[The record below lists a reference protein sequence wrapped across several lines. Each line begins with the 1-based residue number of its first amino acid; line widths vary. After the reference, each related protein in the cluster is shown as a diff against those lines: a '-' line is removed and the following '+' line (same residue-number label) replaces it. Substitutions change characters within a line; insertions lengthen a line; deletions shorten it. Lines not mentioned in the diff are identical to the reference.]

1 MHKMFIASKS
11 SQRHLCGTL
20 GLIITKSKQLE
31 NQPKYLIMKKSSMFI
46 LILLI
51 LNSVYAQHNHNQ
63 GDHSEEINHVM
74 ACRSGVNYID
84 NLPTPKLMNGVG
96 TSLLKIKT
104 SSEMAQKYFSQG
116 VSQLHCFWDFEA
128 YRSFKEATKLDST
141 AIMPYWGI
149 LHTILFIDNEEF
161 DEEKKIAVEKL
172 KELSENAE
180 GYQALYSKGILDYVE
195 TNKPEGYIKQLENIV
210 HQYPQDVDA
219 KLFLALFNMSGYDEH
234 MDPRKGTIYSEYLL
248 RDLLVSNP
256 ENHGVHHYW
265 IHQMENCCP
274 EEAIASA
281 NKLAALA
288 PESGHIVHM
297 PGHIYYKLGDYK
309 KAHDQFIEA
318 MKVDSTYMANQNI
331 KEIDNW
337 NYIHN
342 LNYLLANCA
351 QDGRY
356 KEGLYYANRLEKM
369 VAVADR
375 VDMHRGAY
383 FYQGIITP
391 AIMEMRFGFWDRA
404 VEKFEKIT
412 DKDSLYGKASIDYKT
427 AFSLFSSGMSAIKNN
442 DITKAKSKLD
452 QLDALFWRNSQ
463 LENEEDRINQYR
475 LKTLLVTSI
484 ELEGTILIA
493 EKDYENGIQI
503 LEKAVK
509 MEKDLGYSEP
519 PYYPRPT
526 LLSLGTAYSKM
537 GDFKNAESSFEK
549 ILEKHPNSSLAYWSL
564 MQLYKENGQLDNY
577 ETVKKKFEN
586 IIQYGDKDI
595 FK

>member
-1 MHKMFIASKS
+1 MRKI
-11 SQRHLCGTL
+11 LL
-20 GLIITKSKQLE
+20 
-31 NQPKYLIMKKSSMFI
+31 FI
-46 LILLI
+46 LFLAVILP
-51 LNSVYAQHNHNQ
+51 SFAQHNHS
-63 GDHSEEINHVM
+63 DHSKEINHVM
-74 ACRSGVNYID
+74 ACRSGVNYIE
-84 NLPTPKLMNGVG
+84 NLPAPELMNGVG
-96 TSLLKIKT
+96 SSTLKIKT
-104 SSEMAQKYFSQG
+104 SSELAQKYFSQG

-128 YRSFKEATKLDST
+128 YRSFKEAIKLDST

-172 KELSENAE
+172 KVLSKTAE
-180 GYQALYSKGILDYVE
+180 GYEALYSKGILDFVE
-195 TNKPEGYIKQLENIV
+195 TKNPEGYLKQLENIV

-219 KLFLALFNMSGYDEH
+219 KLFLALFNMSGYDEN

-248 RDLLVSNP
+248 RDLLISNP

-274 EEAIASA
+274 EEALGSA
-281 NKLAALA
+281 DKLADLA

-297 PGHIYYKLGDYK
+297 PGHVYYKLGDYK
-309 KAHDQFIEA
+309 KAHDQFIKA
-318 MKVDSTYMANQNI
+318 MQVDSTYMANQNI

-356 KEGLYYANRLEKM
+356 KEGLHYAERLEKM

-391 AIMEMRFGFWDRA
+391 AIMEMRFGFWDKA
-404 VEKFEKIT
+404 VEKFDKIV
-412 DKDSLYGKASIDYKT
+412 DLDSMYGRQAMDYKA
-427 AFSLFSSGMSAIKNN
+427 AFSTFSSGMSALKTN
-442 DITKAKSKLD
+442 DISKAKSKLD

-463 LENEEDRINQYR
+463 LENEKDKINQFR

-484 ELEGTILIA
+484 ELKGNILIA
-493 EKDYENGIQI
+493 EKKYDTGIEV
-503 LEKAVK
+503 LKKAVE

-526 LLSLGTAYSKM
+526 LLSLADAYAKK
-537 GDFKNAESSFEK
+537 GEYEKAESCYEK
-549 ILEKHPNSSLAYWSL
+549 ILDKHPNSSIAYWGL
-564 MQLYKENGQLDNY
+564 MKIYKKMKKQDKYEGIKSKFDNI
-577 ETVKKKFEN
+577 T
-586 IIQYGDKDI
+586 QYGDKGI

>member
-1 MHKMFIASKS
+1 
-11 SQRHLCGTL
+11 
-20 GLIITKSKQLE
+20 
-31 NQPKYLIMKKSSMFI
+31 MKKILLFI
-46 LILLI
+46 LLQVIV
-51 LNSVYAQHNHNQ
+51 NPTFSQHHQ
-63 GDHSEEINHVM
+63 SDHSKEINHVM
-74 ACRSGVNYID
+74 ACRSGVNYMD
-84 NLPTPKLMNGVG
+84 NLPAPKLMNGVG
-96 TSLLKIKT
+96 SSILKIKT
-104 SSEMAQKYFSQG
+104 SSELAQKYFSQG

-128 YRSFKEATKLDST
+128 YRSFKEAIRIDST
-141 AIMPYWGI
+141 AVMPYWGI
-149 LHTILFIDNEEF
+149 LHTILFIKNEEF

-172 KELSENAE
+172 KILSENAE
-180 GYQALYSKGILDYVE
+180 GYEALYSKGILDFVE
-195 TNKPEGYIKQLENIV
+195 TKNPEGYLKQLENIV

-219 KLFLALFNMSGYDEH
+219 KLFLALFNMAGYDEN
-234 MDPRKGTIYSEYLL
+234 MDPKKGTIYSEYLL
-248 RDLLVSNP
+248 KDLLISNP

-274 EEAIASA
+274 EEALASA
-281 NKLAALA
+281 DKLAALA

-309 KAHDQFIEA
+309 KAHDQFIKA

-356 KEGLYYANRLEKM
+356 KEGLYYAKRLEKM

-391 AIMEMRFGFWDRA
+391 AIMEMRFGFWDKA
-404 VEKFEKIT
+404 VEKFEAIT
-412 DKDSLYGKASIDYKT
+412 DKDSLYGRAAMDYKT
-427 AFSLFSSGMSAIKNN
+427 AFTLFSSGMLALTKN
-442 DITKAKSKLD
+442 DINTAKSKLN

-463 LENEEDRINQYR
+463 LENEKEKLNKFQ
-475 LKTLLVTSI
+475 LKTLLVTSV
-484 ELEGTILIA
+484 ELEGNILIA
-493 EKDYENGIQI
+493 EKNYEKGII
-503 LEKAVK
+503 TLEKAVK

-526 LLSLGTAYSKM
+526 LLSLAAAYTKK
-537 GDFKNAESSFEK
+537 GDYEKAESCYGK
-549 ILEKHPNSSLAYWSL
+549 ILDKHPNSSIAYWGL
-564 MQLYKENGQLDNY
+564 MKLYKNRKQQDKYEGIKSEFDNI
-577 ETVKKKFEN
+577 T
-586 IIQYGDKDI
+586 QYGDKAV

>member
-1 MHKMFIASKS
+1 MRKIV
-11 SQRHLCGTL
+11 L
-20 GLIITKSKQLE
+20 
-31 NQPKYLIMKKSSMFI
+31 FI
-46 LILLI
+46 LLQVVVQP
-51 LNSVYAQHNHNQ
+51 SFAQHNH
-63 GDHSEEINHVM
+63 GDHSKEINHVM
-74 ACRSGVNYID
+74 ACRSGVNYIE
-84 NLPTPKLMNGVG
+84 NLPAPKLMKGVG
-96 TSLLKIKT
+96 SSTLKIKT
-104 SSEMAQKYFSQG
+104 SSELAQKYFSQG

-128 YRSFKEATKLDST
+128 YRSFKEAKRIDST
-141 AIMPYWGI
+141 AIMPYWGM
-149 LHTILFIDNEEF
+149 LHTILFIDNKEF
-161 DEEKKIAVEKL
+161 DKEKKVAVEKL
-172 KELSENAE
+172 KELSKNAE
-180 GYQALYSKGILDYVE
+180 GYEVLYSKGILDFVE
-195 TNKPEGYIKQLENIV
+195 TENPEGYLQQLENIV

-219 KLFLALFNMSGYDEH
+219 KLFLALFNMSGYDEN

-248 RDLLVSNP
+248 RNLLISNP

-274 EEAIASA
+274 EEALASA
-281 NKLAALA
+281 HKLSDLA

-309 KAHDQFIEA
+309 MAHDQFIKA
-318 MKVDSTYMANQNI
+318 MKVDSTYMADQNI

-356 KEGLYYANRLEKM
+356 KEGLHYAERLEKM

-391 AIMEMRFGFWDRA
+391 AIMEMRFGFWDKA
-404 VEKFEKIT
+404 VKKFEAIT
-412 DKDSLYGKASIDYKT
+412 NKDSLYGGVAMDYKT
-427 AFSLFSSGMSAIKNN
+427 AFSLFSSGMSALKKN
-442 DITKAKSKLD
+442 DISNAKLKLD

-463 LENEEDRINQYR
+463 LENEMDRLNQFQ

-484 ELEGTILIA
+484 ELKGNILIA
-493 EKDYENGIQI
+493 EKKYDEGIEV
-503 LEKAVK
+503 LKKAVE

-526 LLSLGTAYSKM
+526 LLSLSGAYAKK
-537 GDFKNAESSFEK
+537 GDYEKAESCLEK
-549 ILEKHPNSSLAYWSL
+549 ILDKHPNSSMAYWGL
-564 MQLYKENGQLDNY
+564 MDLYKQTKQQDKY
-577 ETVKKKFEN
+577 ERIKSKFEN
-586 IIQYGDKDI
+586 VIQYGDKDI

>member
-1 MHKMFIASKS
+1 
-11 SQRHLCGTL
+11 
-20 GLIITKSKQLE
+20 
-31 NQPKYLIMKKSSMFI
+31 MKKSSIFI

-51 LNSVYAQHNHNQ
+51 INSVSAQHNHNQ
-63 GDHSEEINHVM
+63 GDNSEGINHVM

-96 TSLLKIKT
+96 ASSLKIKT
-104 SSEMAQKYFSQG
+104 SSELAQKYFSQG
-116 VSQLHCFWDFEA
+116 VSLLHCFWDFEA

-161 DEEKKIAVEKL
+161 DKEKEIAVDKL

-195 TNKPEGYIKQLENIV
+195 TKKPEGYMKQLENIV

-234 MDPRKGTIYSEYLL
+234 MDPRNGTIYSEYLL

-256 ENHGVHHYW
+256 DNHGVHHYW

-274 EEAIASA
+274 EEAIESA

-318 MKVDSTYMANQNI
+318 MKVDSTYMADENI

-356 KEGLYYANRLEKM
+356 KEGLFYAKRLEKM
-369 VAVADR
+369 VADADR
-375 VDMHRGAY
+375 IDMHRGAY

-391 AIMEMRFGFWDRA
+391 AIMEMRFGFWDKA

-412 DKDSLYGKASIDYKT
+412 DKVSLYGKAAMDYKT

-442 DITKAKSKLD
+442 NIAKAKSKLD

-463 LENEEDRINQYR
+463 LENEKDRISPYQ
-475 LKTLLVTSI
+475 LKTLLVTST

-493 EKDYENGIQI
+493 EKDYEKGIQI
-503 LEKAVK
+503 LEKAVE

-537 GDFKNAESSFEK
+537 GDFKKAESSYEK
-549 ILEKHPNSSLAYWSL
+549 RLEKHPNRSLA
-564 MQLYKENGQLDNY
+564 
-577 ETVKKKFEN
+577 
-586 IIQYGDKDI
+586 
-595 FK
+595 

>member
-1 MHKMFIASKS
+1 VFKIRYFSYTKP
-11 SQRHLCGTL
+11 L
-20 GLIITKSKQLE
+20 GLIITS
-31 NQPKYLIMKKSSMFI
+31 PKKIKNTNHKYSIMRKI
-46 LILLI
+46 LLLI
-51 LNSVYAQHNHNQ
+51 LIQLIINPSFAQHNHP
-63 GDHSEEINHVM
+63 DHSKEINHVM

-84 NLPTPKLMNGVG
+84 NLPAPELMNGVG
-96 TSLLKIKT
+96 TSTLKIKT
-104 SSEMAQKYFSQG
+104 SSELAQKYFSQG

-128 YRSFKEATKLDST
+128 YRSFKEAIRIDST

-172 KELSENAE
+172 KVLSENAE
-180 GYQALYSKGILDYVE
+180 GYEALYSKGILDFVE
-195 TNKPEGYIKQLENIV
+195 TKNPEGYLKQLENIV
-210 HQYPQDVDA
+210 HQYPKDIDA

-234 MDPRKGTIYSEYLL
+234 MDPKKGTIYSEYLL
-248 RDLLVSNP
+248 RDLLISNP

-274 EEAIASA
+274 EEALASA
-281 NKLAALA
+281 EKLADLA

-297 PGHIYYKLGDYK
+297 PGHVYYKLGDYK
-309 KAHDQFIEA
+309 KAHDQFIKS
-318 MKVDSTYMANQNI
+318 MQVDSTYMADQNI

-356 KEGLYYANRLEKM
+356 IEGLYYAERLEKM

-391 AIMEMRFGFWDRA
+391 AIMEMRFGFWDKA
-404 VEKFEKIT
+404 VEKFDKIV
-412 DKDSLYGKASIDYKT
+412 DIDSIYGRQAMDYKA
-427 AFSLFSSGMSAIKNN
+427 AFSTFSSGMSALKTN

-463 LENEEDRINQYR
+463 LENEKERFNQFQ

-484 ELEGTILIA
+484 ELKGNILIA
-493 EKDYENGIQI
+493 DKKYDKGIEV
-503 LEKAVK
+503 LKKAVK

-526 LLSLGTAYSKM
+526 LLSLADAYATK
-537 GDFKNAESSFEK
+537 GEYIKAESCYGK
-549 ILEKHPNSSLAYWSL
+549 ILDKHPNSSIAYWGL
-564 MQLYKENGQLDNY
+564 MRIYKKMKQQDKYEGIKSKFDNI
-577 ETVKKKFEN
+577 T
-586 IIQYGDKDI
+586 QYGDKDI

>member
-1 MHKMFIASKS
+1 MPYT
-11 SQRHLCGTL
+11 RPL

>member
-1 MHKMFIASKS
+1 
-11 SQRHLCGTL
+11 
-20 GLIITKSKQLE
+20 
-31 NQPKYLIMKKSSMFI
+31 MKKSSMFI

>member
-1 MHKMFIASKS
+1 
-11 SQRHLCGTL
+11 
-20 GLIITKSKQLE
+20 
-31 NQPKYLIMKKSSMFI
+31 
-46 LILLI
+46 
-51 LNSVYAQHNHNQ
+51 
-63 GDHSEEINHVM
+63 M

-84 NLPTPKLMNGVG
+84 NLPAPELMNGVG
-96 TSLLKIKT
+96 TSTLKIKT
-104 SSEMAQKYFSQG
+104 SSELAQKYFSQG

-128 YRSFKEATKLDST
+128 YRSFKEAIRIDST

-172 KELSENAE
+172 KVLSENAE
-180 GYQALYSKGILDYVE
+180 GYEALYSKGILDFVE
-195 TNKPEGYIKQLENIV
+195 TKNPEGYLKQLENIV
-210 HQYPQDVDA
+210 HQYPKDIDA

-234 MDPRKGTIYSEYLL
+234 MDPKKGTIYSEYLL
-248 RDLLVSNP
+248 RDLLISNP

-274 EEAIASA
+274 EEALASA
-281 NKLAALA
+281 EKLADLA

-297 PGHIYYKLGDYK
+297 PGHVYYKLGDYK
-309 KAHDQFIEA
+309 KAHDQFIKA
-318 MKVDSTYMANQNI
+318 MQVDSTYMADQNI

-356 KEGLYYANRLEKM
+356 KEGLHYAERLEKM

-391 AIMEMRFGFWDRA
+391 AIMEMRFGFWDKA
-404 VEKFEKIT
+404 VEKFDKIV
-412 DKDSLYGKASIDYKT
+412 DIDSMYGRQAMDYKA
-427 AFSLFSSGMSAIKNN
+427 AFSTFSEGMSALNTN

-463 LENEEDRINQYR
+463 LENKKDRINQFQ

-484 ELEGTILIA
+484 ELKGNILIA
-493 EKDYENGIQI
+493 DKKYDEGIEV
-503 LEKAVK
+503 LKKAVK

-526 LLSLGTAYSKM
+526 LLSLADAYAKK
-537 GDFKNAESSFEK
+537 GEYIKAESCYGK
-549 ILEKHPNSSLAYWSL
+549 ILDKHPNSSIAYWGL
-564 MQLYKENGQLDNY
+564 LRIYKKMKQQDKY
-577 ETVKKKFEN
+577 EGIKSKFDT
-586 IIQYGDKDI
+586 ITQYGDKDI

>member
-1 MHKMFIASKS
+1 
-11 SQRHLCGTL
+11 
-20 GLIITKSKQLE
+20 
-31 NQPKYLIMKKSSMFI
+31 MFI

>member
-1 MHKMFIASKS
+1 
-11 SQRHLCGTL
+11 
-20 GLIITKSKQLE
+20 
-31 NQPKYLIMKKSSMFI
+31 MKKSSMFI

-96 TSLLKIKT
+96 SSLLKIKT

-128 YRSFKEATKLDST
+128 YRSFKEAIKLDST

-195 TNKPEGYIKQLENIV
+195 TKKPEGYMKQLENIV

-274 EEAIASA
+274 EEAIESA

-412 DKDSLYGKASIDYKT
+412 DKDSMYGKAAMDYKT
-427 AFSLFSSGMSAIKNN
+427 AFSLFSSGMSAIKSN
-442 DITKAKSKLD
+442 DIAKAKSKLD

-463 LENEEDRINQYR
+463 LENEKDRINEYR

-484 ELEGTILIA
+484 ELKGTILIA
-493 EKDYENGIQI
+493 EKDYEKGIQI

-526 LLSLGTAYSKM
+526 LLSLGAAYSKM
-537 GDFKNAESSFEK
+537 GDFKKAESSYKK

-564 MQLYKENGQLDNY
+564 MQLYKESGQPGKY

-586 IIQYGDKDI
+586 IVQFGDKDI
-595 FK
+595 FI

>member
-1 MHKMFIASKS
+1 
-11 SQRHLCGTL
+11 
-20 GLIITKSKQLE
+20 
-31 NQPKYLIMKKSSMFI
+31 MKKILLFI
-46 LILLI
+46 LLQVIV
-51 LNSVYAQHNHNQ
+51 NPTFSQHHQ
-63 GDHSEEINHVM
+63 SDHSKEINHVM
-74 ACRSGVNYID
+74 ACRSGVNYMD
-84 NLPTPKLMNGVG
+84 NLPAPKLMNGVG
-96 TSLLKIKT
+96 SSILKIKT
-104 SSEMAQKYFSQG
+104 SSELAQKYFSQG

-128 YRSFKEATKLDST
+128 YRSFKEAIRVDST
-141 AIMPYWGI
+141 AVMPYWGI
-149 LHTILFIDNEEF
+149 LHTILFIKNEEF

-172 KELSENAE
+172 KILSKNAE
-180 GYQALYSKGILDYVE
+180 GYEALYSKGILDFVE
-195 TNKPEGYIKQLENIV
+195 TKNPEGYLKQLENIV

-219 KLFLALFNMSGYDEH
+219 KLFLALFNMSGYDEN
-234 MDPRKGTIYSEYLL
+234 MDPKKGTIYSEYLL
-248 RDLLVSNP
+248 RDLLISNP

-274 EEAIASA
+274 EEALASA
-281 NKLAALA
+281 DKLAALA

-309 KAHDQFIEA
+309 KAHDQFIKA

-356 KEGLYYANRLEKM
+356 KEGLYYAKRLEKM

-391 AIMEMRFGFWDRA
+391 AIMEMRFGFWDKA
-404 VEKFEKIT
+404 VEKFEAIT
-412 DKDSLYGKASIDYKT
+412 DKDSLYGRAAMDYKT
-427 AFSLFSSGMSAIKNN
+427 AFTLFSSGMLALTKN
-442 DITKAKSKLD
+442 DINTAKSKLN

-463 LENEEDRINQYR
+463 LENEKEKLNKFQ
-475 LKTLLVTSI
+475 LKTLLVTSV
-484 ELEGTILIA
+484 ELEGNILIA
-493 EKDYENGIQI
+493 EKNYEKGII
-503 LEKAVK
+503 TLEKAVK

-526 LLSLGTAYSKM
+526 LLSLAAAYTKK
-537 GDFKNAESSFEK
+537 GDYEKAESCYGK
-549 ILEKHPNSSLAYWSL
+549 ILDKHPNSSIAYWGL
-564 MQLYKENGQLDNY
+564 MKLYKNRKQQDKYEGIKSEFDNI
-577 ETVKKKFEN
+577 T
-586 IIQYGDKDI
+586 QYGDKAV

>member
-1 MHKMFIASKS
+1 
-11 SQRHLCGTL
+11 
-20 GLIITKSKQLE
+20 
-31 NQPKYLIMKKSSMFI
+31 MKKSSMFI

-595 FK
+595 FN

>member
-1 MHKMFIASKS
+1 MCIIKTDLKPIKTFIIMTKEINHQYAVMRK
-11 SQRHLCGTL
+11 
-20 GLIITKSKQLE
+20 IIL
-31 NQPKYLIMKKSSMFI
+31 FI
-46 LILLI
+46 LLQVVI
-51 LNSVYAQHNHNQ
+51 NSTFAQHNHS
-63 GDHSEEINHVM
+63 DSSKEINHVM

-84 NLPTPKLMNGVG
+84 GLPAPKLMNGVG
-96 TSLLKIKT
+96 SSNLKIKT
-104 SSEMAQKYFSQG
+104 SSQLAQKYFSQG

-128 YRSFKEATKLDST
+128 YRSFKEAIRIDST

-149 LHTILFIDNEEF
+149 LHTILFIDNKEF

-172 KELSENAE
+172 KDLSKTAE
-180 GYQALYSKGILDYVE
+180 GYEALYSKGILDFVA
-195 TNKPEGYIKQLENIV
+195 TKNPEGYLKQLENIV
-210 HQYPQDVDA
+210 HQYPEDVDA
-219 KLFLALFNMSGYDEH
+219 KLFLALFNMSGYDEN
-234 MDPRKGTIYSEYLL
+234 MEPKKGTIYSEYLL
-248 RDLLVSNP
+248 RDLLISDP

-274 EEAIASA
+274 EEALASA
-281 NKLAALA
+281 DKLAALA

-309 KAHDQFIEA
+309 KAHDQFIKA
-318 MKVDSTYMANQNI
+318 MKVDSTYMAEQNI

-356 KEGLYYANRLEKM
+356 KEGLHYAERLEKM
-369 VAVADR
+369 VAVTDR

-404 VEKFEKIT
+404 VEKFEAIT
-412 DKDSLYGKASIDYKT
+412 DKDSLYGRAAMDYKA
-427 AFSLFSSGMSAIKNN
+427 AFSLFSSGMLALKKNN
-442 DITKAKSKLD
+442 ISMAKSKLD
-452 QLDALFWRNSQ
+452 QLDALFWRNSK
-463 LENEEDRINQYR
+463 LEKEMEKLNEFQ
-475 LKTLLVTSI
+475 LKTLLVTSV
-484 ELEGTILIA
+484 ELEGNILIA
-493 EKDYENGIQI
+493 ENDYDKGII
-503 LEKAVK
+503 TLEKAVK

-526 LLSLGTAYSKM
+526 LLSLAAAYAKK
-537 GDFKNAESSFEK
+537 GAYEKAVSSYEK
-549 ILEKHPNSSLAYWSL
+549 ILEKHPNSSLAYWGL
-564 MQLYKENGQLDNY
+564 MKLYKKMELQDKY
-577 ETVKKKFEN
+577 EGIKLKFDD
-586 IIQYGDKDI
+586 ITQYGDRAV

>member
-1 MHKMFIASKS
+1 MRKI
-11 SQRHLCGTL
+11 LL
-20 GLIITKSKQLE
+20 
-31 NQPKYLIMKKSSMFI
+31 FI
-46 LILLI
+46 LFQAVLI
-51 LNSVYAQHNHNQ
+51 PTFSQHKHS
-63 GDHSEEINHVM
+63 DHSKEINHVM
-74 ACRSGVNYID
+74 ACRSGINYIE
-84 NLPTPKLMNGVG
+84 NLPAPVLMNGVG
-96 TSLLKIKT
+96 TSTLKIKT
-104 SSEMAQKYFSQG
+104 SSELAQKYFSQG

-128 YRSFKEATKLDST
+128 YRSFKEAIRIDST

-172 KELSENAE
+172 KELSKTAE
-180 GYQALYSKGILDYVE
+180 GYEALYSKGILDYVE
-195 TNKPEGYIKQLENIV
+195 TKNPEGYLKQLENIV
-210 HQYPQDVDA
+210 HQYPKDVDA
-219 KLFLALFNMSGYDEH
+219 KLFLALFNMSGYDEN

-248 RDLLVSNP
+248 RDLLISNP

-274 EEAIASA
+274 EEALASA
-281 NKLAALA
+281 DKLADLA

-309 KAHDQFIEA
+309 KAHDQFIKA
-318 MKVDSTYMANQNI
+318 MQVDSTYMANQNI

-356 KEGLYYANRLEKM
+356 REGLYYAERLEKM

-375 VDMHRGAY
+375 VSMHRGAY

-391 AIMEMRFGFWDRA
+391 AIMEMRFGFWDKA
-404 VEKFEKIT
+404 VEKFDNIVDIDT
-412 DKDSLYGKASIDYKT
+412 IYGRQAMDYKT
-427 AFSLFSSGMSAIKNN
+427 AFSTFSSGMSALKTN

-463 LENEEDRINQYR
+463 LENEKERFDQFR

-484 ELEGTILIA
+484 ELKGNILIA
-493 EKDYENGIQI
+493 EKKYDKGIEV
-503 LEKAVK
+503 LKKAVE
-509 MEKDLGYSEP
+509 MEKNLGYSEP

-526 LLSLGTAYSKM
+526 LLSLADAYVKK
-537 GDFKNAESSFEK
+537 GDYGNAEFSYRK
-549 ILEKHPNSSLAYWSL
+549 ILNKHPNSSIAYWEL
-564 MQLYKENGQLDNY
+564 LKIYKKIKKQDEYEVIKSKFDN
-577 ETVKKKFEN
+577 V
-586 IIQYGDKDI
+586 IQYGDKDI

>member
-1 MHKMFIASKS
+1 MTF
-11 SQRHLCGTL
+11 
-20 GLIITKSKQLE
+20 
-31 NQPKYLIMKKSSMFI
+31 MKKLSI
-46 LILLI
+46 IILLNI
-51 LNSVYAQHNHNQ
+51 IANTTYAQHHH
-63 GDHSEEINHVM
+63 GPGEDSKAINHVM

-84 NLPTPKLMNGVG
+84 NLPIPLLMDGVG
-96 TSLLKIKT
+96 SSPLKIKT
-104 SSEMAQKYFSQG
+104 SSAEAQKYFSQG

-128 YRSFKEATKLDST
+128 YRSFKEAIRLDSA
-141 AIMPYWGI
+141 AIMPYWGM

-161 DEEKKIAVEKL
+161 DDEKTVAVEKL
-172 KELSENAE
+172 KDLSKEAK
-180 GYQALYSKGILDYVE
+180 GYEALYSKGILDFVE
-195 TNKPEGYIKQLENIV
+195 TENPEGYLKQLENIV
-210 HQYPQDVDA
+210 HQYPEDVDA
-219 KLFLALFNMSGYDEH
+219 KLFLALFNMSGYDEN

-248 RDLLVSNP
+248 RDLLISNP

-274 EEAIASA
+274 EEAMESA
-281 NKLAALA
+281 EKLAALA

-309 KAHDQFIEA
+309 KAHDQFIYA
-318 MKVDSTYMANQNI
+318 MKVDSTYMAEQNI
-331 KEIDNW
+331 KEMDNW

-356 KEGLYYANRLEKM
+356 KEGLRYADRLEKM

-375 VDMHRGAY
+375 IDMHRGAY

-391 AIMEMRFGFWDRA
+391 AIMEMRFGFWGKA

-412 DKDSLYGKASIDYKT
+412 DNDTLYGKAAMDYKT
-427 AFSLFSSGMSAIKNN
+427 AFSIFSKGMLDLEKN
-442 DITKAKSKLD
+442 DINAAKSKLD
-452 QLDALFWRNSQ
+452 QLDALFWRNSK
-463 LENEEDRINQYR
+463 LENKKDQISPFR
-475 LKTLLVTSI
+475 LKTLLVTSV
-484 ELEGTILIA
+484 ELEGNILVA
-493 EKDYENGIQI
+493 EKDFTKGIQT

-526 LLSLGTAYSKM
+526 LLSLASAYRSK
-537 GDFKNAESSFEK
+537 GDYKNAESSYEK
-549 ILEKHPNSSLAYWSL
+549 ILEKHPNSSMAYWGL
-564 MQLYKENGQLDNY
+564 MNVYNENEQKDKYKMIR
-577 ETVKKKFEN
+577 KKFESVTK
-586 IIQYGDKDI
+586 YGDREV

>member
-1 MHKMFIASKS
+1 MTS
-11 SQRHLCGTL
+11 
-20 GLIITKSKQLE
+20 
-31 NQPKYLIMKKSSMFI
+31 
-46 LILLI
+46 
-51 LNSVYAQHNHNQ
+51 SVYGQH
-63 GDHSEEINHVM
+63 DHGQSDDGKEINHLL

-96 TSLLKIKT
+96 SSSLKIKT
-104 SSEMAQKYFSQG
+104 SSELAQKYFSQG

-128 YRSFKEATKLDST
+128 YRSFKEASRQDST

-149 LHTILFIDNEEF
+149 LHTIKFINNEDF
-161 DEEKKIAVEKL
+161 DHEEMLAIAKL
-172 KELSENAE
+172 KELSKDAQ
-180 GYQALYSKGILDYVE
+180 GYEVLYSKGILDYVE
-195 TNKPEGYIKQLENIV
+195 NDNREGYLKQLENIV
-210 HQYPQDVDA
+210 HQYPEDVDA
-219 KLFLALFNMSGYDEH
+219 KLFLALYNMSGYDEK
-234 MDPRKGTIYSEYLL
+234 MEPRKGTIYSEYLL
-248 RDLLVSNP
+248 RDLLITNP

-274 EEAIASA
+274 EEALESA
-281 NKLAALA
+281 IKLTALA

-309 KAHDQFIEA
+309 KAHDQFIKA
-318 MKVDSTYMANQNI
+318 MKVDSTYMADQNI

-356 KEGLYYANRLEKM
+356 NEGLFYADRLEKM

-375 VDMHRGAY
+375 IDMHRSAY

-404 VEKFEKIT
+404 VNKFETIT
-412 DKDSLYGKASIDYKT
+412 NDSLYGKAAMDYKT
-427 AFSLFSSGMSAIKNN
+427 AFSLFASGMDALTKKEIN
-442 DITKAKSKLD
+442 KAKSRLNE
-452 QLDALFWRNSQ
+452 LDALFWRNSQ
-463 LENEEDRINQYR
+463 LEDKKDKLSQFQ
-475 LKTLLVTSI
+475 LKTLVVTSV
-484 ELEGTILIA
+484 ELEGNILVA
-493 EKDYENGIQI
+493 EKDIVKGIQI

-526 LLSLGTAYSKM
+526 LLSLAAAYSLNGAVEK
-537 GDFKNAESSFEK
+537 AETCYEK
-549 ILEKHPNSSLAYWSL
+549 ILDKHPNSSMAYWGL
-564 MQLYKENGQLDNY
+564 MKLYKENGQIDNY
-577 ETVKKKFEN
+577 ETVKVKFESVTK
-586 IIQYGDKDI
+586 YGDRGV
-595 FK
+595 FF